1 MLERIFKLNAKKTNV
16 KTEVLAGITTFLA
29 MAYIL
34 GVNPSILAG
43 DITGMDMSSVFF
55 QLIHYW
61 RAIGFEEDANNN
73 IHIPAYALVPAATG
87 CYIKKEYLPKEI
99 WVRID
104 MPYIYQLPI
113 TPLFGN

>member
-43 DITGMDMSSVFF
+43 DITGMDMSSVF
-55 QLIHYW
+55 LASY
-61 RAIGFEEDANNN
+61 
-73 IHIPAYALVPAATG
+73 
-87 CYIKKEYLPKEI
+87 
-99 WVRID
+99 
-104 MPYIYQLPI
+104 
-113 TPLFGN
+113 